1 MSIKTVC
8 TAFLLLCDAV
18 GTGALTHGLLR
29 AVVDINLGQLDSNSK
44 LLGIDKGKPHHVA
57 KPIIYC
63 CSICCIIV
71 ADIMY
76 QTSSCGRQSE

>member
-1 MSIKTVC
+1 MSVKTVC

-18 GTGALTHGLLR
+18 GTGALTHELLC

-57 KPIIYC
+57 KPIIYVA
-63 CSICCIIV
+63 IIV

-76 QTSSCGRQSE
+76 QTSSCGRQM